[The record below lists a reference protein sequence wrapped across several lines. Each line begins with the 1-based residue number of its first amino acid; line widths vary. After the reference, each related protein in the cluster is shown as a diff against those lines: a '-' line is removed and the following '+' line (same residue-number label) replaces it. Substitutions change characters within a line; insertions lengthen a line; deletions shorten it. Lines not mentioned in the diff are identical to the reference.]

1 MRMSNDKIEK
11 GKHILRMKIASG
23 KHLENPDWNLMKIPL
38 EALHS
43 AALQQIGE
51 QEAYIE
57 ELESKLKAL
66 SPTVNLTKAEN
77 KRIAEETRREAVI
90 ANIFRRMRKYEKKY
104 EKLEKKY
111 RNLSMEY
118 YYSLTMV
125 SKLKEALAEN
135 QDIETTK

>member
-1 MRMSNDKIEK
+1 MSNDKIEK

>member
-1 MRMSNDKIEK
+1 MSNDKIEK

-104 EKLEKKY
+104 ENLEKKY
-111 RNLSMEY
+111 SNLSMEY

-125 SKLKEALAEN
+125 SKLKEAFAEN